1 MMAIQ
6 GLKGM
11 GNLLGFGLPLLL
23 VLSSERIRMLLS
35 LCSGELP
42 SLPPPGRMLSK
53 SMLKAGG
60 RLETAH
66 VTRPSLTD

>member
-1 MMAIQ
+1 MAIQ

-23 VLSSERIRMLLS
+23 VLSSEQIKDAAS
-35 LCSGELP
+35 LCSGERP

-53 SMLKAGG
+53 SKLKAVG

-66 VTRPSLTD
+66 VTPPSLTD